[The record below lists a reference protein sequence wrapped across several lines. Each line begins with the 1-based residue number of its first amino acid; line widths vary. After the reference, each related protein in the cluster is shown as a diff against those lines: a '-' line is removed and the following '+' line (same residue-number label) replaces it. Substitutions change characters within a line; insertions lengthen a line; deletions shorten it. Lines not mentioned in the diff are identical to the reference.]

1 MKTLAF
7 IFLALGLGCG
17 SDIIAQDFTGL
28 ATYKSAMKM
37 QFVTD
42 STKVSVEEQDEIKA
56 SLRRAMQKDYELSF
70 TRTES
75 NWKELESLEKGS
87 APGSS
92 FEINIV
98 GMGGGGDGL
107 LYKNTKEK
115 KMLETADAF
124 GKLFL
129 ISGEL
134 APYEWEITSDTKQ
147 IGKYTC
153 YKAIA
158 KREVTEIHISDVNGE
173 REEKEEKR
181 TQVITAWYAPEI
193 PVSHGPDD
201 YWGLPGL
208 ILEIGNGNRILVCN
222 KVVLNPKEV
231 VSIEIPSKGKK
242 VTSKEYEKI
251 MKEQAEKINK
261 MYSGGKKK
269 GKNGNTMEIKIQG

>member
-1 MKTLAF
+1 MKTVVYYSLVFF
-7 IFLALGLGCG
+7 IGACCKV
-17 SDIIAQDFTGL
+17 IAQDFTGL

-37 QFVTD
+37 EFITD
-42 STKVSVEEQDEIKA
+42 STEMGSDQQDEIQA
-56 SLRRAMQKDYELSF
+56 SLMRAMQKDYELSF

-75 NWKELESLEKGS
+75 NWKELESLDKGP
-87 APGSS
+87 APGNGI
-92 FEINIV
+92 EINIV
-98 GMGGGGDGL
+98 GLGGGSDGL

-115 KMLETADAF
+115 KMVESSDSF

-134 APYEWEITSDTKQ
+134 KPYEWEMTSDTKQ

-153 YKAIA
+153 YKAVA
-158 KREVTEIHISDVNGE
+158 KREVTEMHISDVNGE
-173 REEKEEKR
+173 QEEKEEKR

-222 KVVLNPKEV
+222 KVVLNPKEAV
-231 VSIEIPSKGKK
+231 EIEIPSKGKK
-242 VTSKEYEKI
+242 VTAKEYGTI

-261 MYSGGKKK
+261 MHSGGKRK
-269 GKNGNTMEIKIQG
+269 GKNGSTMKIKIQG